1 MSYSP
6 TEDRN
11 PRSIGIDEKTVE
23 EILKI
28 INSEDELVPAAV
40 AREIPRITEAAEAVA
55 SVIDGD
61 GRVFFAGTGTSGR
74 LGVIEAAEMPPTFG
88 VSTERFQAV
97 IAGGPQAVFQSMEG
111 AEDDENAGGKA
122 LDERGFGSGDLLV
135 ALSASGSTPFVIGAL
150 RRAREKG
157 SRTVA
162 VTCNPNSPAANLADV
177 VITPEVGA
185 EVVAGSTRMKAGT
198 AQKLVLNMLT
208 TAAMI
213 KLGKVYDGYM
223 IDVQPRS
230 RKLRVRARRI
240 VSAIA
245 EVSAEEAEEAL
256 DRADGDVKVAV
267 LLAKTCAT
275 PEGARRV
282 LYEAGGSLR
291 RALNALRWMR

>member
-111 AEDDENAGGKA
+111 AEDEENAGGKA

-256 DRADGDVKVAV
+256 ERANGDVKVAV
-267 LLAKTCAT
+267 LLEKTCAT

-282 LYEAGGSLR
+282 LHEAGGSLR